1 MKMLLAED
9 EPVSRIALEATVR
22 HWGFD
27 PVPAED
33 GHRALELLTSA
44 SDPPRI
50 AILDWMMPRLDG
62 TDVCRAVRAASL
74 PIEPYLLILTTRA
87 NRADVVSGLQ
97 AGADD
102 YVTKPFDRVE
112 LQARLQVGLR
122 IIRLQ
127 QQLVDRLREVEE
139 GRARERSLERMLPI
153 CAYCRKIRTDQNYW
167 EMLEKYIGE
176 TAGVQFSHG
185 VCPECIGQVE
195 QELADIRN
203 ARRRE

>member
-1 MKMLLAED
+1 MKILLAED
-9 EPVSRIALEATVR
+9 EPASRLALEATVQQ
-22 HWGFD
+22 WGFE

-33 GHRALELLTSA
+33 GQRALEILA
-44 SDPPRI
+44 APDAPRI
-50 AILDWMMPRLDG
+50 AILDWMMPQLDG
-62 TDVCRAVRAASL
+62 TDVCRAIRAASL
-74 PIEPYLLILTTRA
+74 PVEPYLLILTTRA
-87 NRADVVSGLQ
+87 NRADVVAGLQ

-122 IIRLQ
+122 VIRLQ
-127 QQLVDRLREVEE
+127 LQLIDRLREVEE

-167 EMLEKYIGE
+167 EMLEKYVGE
-176 TAGVQFSHG
+176 AAGVRFSHG

-195 QELADIRN
+195 QELATLRD